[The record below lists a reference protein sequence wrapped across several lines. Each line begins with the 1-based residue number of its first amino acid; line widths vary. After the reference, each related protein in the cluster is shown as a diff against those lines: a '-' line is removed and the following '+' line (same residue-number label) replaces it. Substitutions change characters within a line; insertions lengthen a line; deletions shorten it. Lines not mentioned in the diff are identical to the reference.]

1 MGEGALLI
9 AFITLQRL
17 AELIVAARHT
27 ARLRAEGAV
36 EFGHAHYPLMVGFHA
51 AWICG
56 LLWFGAGRTVEPHF
70 LGLFLVLLALRI
82 WVIASLGRHWT
93 TRIIVL
99 PGAKLVRRGPY
110 RWLRHPNYLVV
121 ALEIAVVPLALGLRC
136 SPLSFRCS
144 TFLCCC
150 TAPRSK
156 PRRWRGPPR
165 TIKPAKPPQQ
175 RRSLAAEAQAD
186 RARAPSIM
194 STVFR
199 MP

>member
-27 ARLRAEGAV
+27 AHLRAEGAV

-70 LGLFLVLLALRI
+70 LGLFLVRLALRI

-121 ALEIAVVPLALGLRC
+121 ALEIAVVPLALGL
-136 SPLSFRCS
+136 PLFAAIFSLLHIPLLLHR
-144 TFLCCC
+144 
-150 TAPRSK
+150 TAVES
-156 PRRWRGPPR
+156 
-165 TIKPAKPPQQ
+165 
-175 RRSLAAEAQAD
+175 AALSWATANNQACEAA
-186 RARAPSIM
+186 AAP
-194 STVFR
+194 VAGG
-199 MP
+199 